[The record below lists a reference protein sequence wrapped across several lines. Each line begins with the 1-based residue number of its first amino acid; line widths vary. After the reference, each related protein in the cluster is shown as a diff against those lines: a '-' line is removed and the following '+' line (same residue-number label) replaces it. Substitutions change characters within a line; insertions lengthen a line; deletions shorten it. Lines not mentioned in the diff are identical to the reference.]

1 MGQDGAREQSKGA
14 TWAGNKG
21 MAWGT
26 HPPGIRGAGR
36 EVWDLGSMWGG
47 VQLSVP
53 PTLPVPPISH
63 PNDPW
68 SIPQSFFL
76 CLPTAG

>member
-47 VQLSVP
+47 GAALRAPNPSCTPYIP
-53 PTLPVPPISH
+53 PK
-63 PNDPW
+63 
-68 SIPQSFFL
+68 
-76 CLPTAG
+76 